1 MNYSS
6 INKVLTN
13 GDSLIKEIAKA
24 NPNEVLIAIKK
35 MSLSIDKDIE
45 ALINGK
51 KVYIKK
57 DFGLEIDYS
66 DPDIKSFDILTSNV
80 TVYAIFTF
88 TSKAVI

>member
-35 MSLSIDKDIE
+35 MSLSVDKDIE

-51 KVYIKK
+51 KV
-57 DFGLEIDYS
+57 
-66 DPDIKSFDILTSNV
+66 
-80 TVYAIFTF
+80 
-88 TSKAVI
+88 

>member
-35 MSLSIDKDIE
+35 MSLSVDKDIE
-45 ALINGK
+45 LVMLLYTLYLLLHLRRWYNG
-51 KVYIKK
+51 
-57 DFGLEIDYS
+57 
-66 DPDIKSFDILTSNV
+66 IL
-80 TVYAIFTF
+80 
-88 TSKAVI
+88 

>member
-35 MSLSIDKDIE
+35 MSLSVDKDIE

-66 DPDIKSFDILTSNV
+66 DPDITSLITLDSGVNIYAILT
-80 TVYAIFTF
+80 Y
-88 TSKAVI
+88 